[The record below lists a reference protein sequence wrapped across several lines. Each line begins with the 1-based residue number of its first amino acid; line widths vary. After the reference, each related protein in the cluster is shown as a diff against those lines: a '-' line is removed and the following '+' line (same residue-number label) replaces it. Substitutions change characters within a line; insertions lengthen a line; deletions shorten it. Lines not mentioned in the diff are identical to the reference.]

1 MSTSIP
7 INRLWIYEPWD
18 LFKINN
24 FIKTEFDRN
33 YPYFS
38 TTKNIN
44 SLSIIIIIL
53 SIIISIMTKDPQKI
67 FWFCVGLV
75 ILIVVWK
82 NSTEQIKVKE
92 TFEPS
97 TGARGINS
105 ETKLASPVKKDSF
118 YCQLFN
124 RGKITPGQIVRL
136 ENPEQGLSQANEVND
151 IQNTASEIP
160 WLVFFERP
168 WQYDFPIDGTRI
180 VILTG
185 VEPIIEKEVDPELN
199 IDKIPLEP
207 PVADINLMSNYT
219 SNPSLNSTE
228 GQDLDIVWRNQVDPQ
243 GPPGPLKCR
252 GPTPQNPMGT
262 LLPTDYG
269 KKPEFYGTCNYGNPK
284 TMMKMDKDYE
294 DGVIQDE
301 KGMLFHKNNAQTR
314 FTPQPGDTLP
324 VAQEQF
330 SQFCYNIPTN
340 YVNPKYVSIWA
351 NDPDKFK
358 FLSNL
363 AQATGTENGG

>member
-1 MSTSIP
+1 MKSSQI
-7 INRLWIYEPWD
+7 
-18 LFKINN
+18 
-24 FIKTEFDRN
+24 
-33 YPYFS
+33 
-38 TTKNIN
+38 
-44 SLSIIIIIL
+44 SLCCL
-53 SIIISIMTKDPQKI
+53 
-67 FWFCVGLV
+67 VALV
-75 ILIVVWK
+75 ILIMYWK
-82 NSTEQIKVKE
+82 TSVDSMSSSTQSSDRKE

-105 ETKLASPVKKDSF
+105 ETKLATPVTKGGF

-124 RGKITPGQIVRL
+124 RGKLTPGQIVRL
-136 ENPEQGLSQANEVND
+136 ENPNLGLSQANEIND

-168 WQYDFPIDGTRI
+168 WQYDFPVEGTKI

-185 VEPIIEKEVDPELN
+185 VEPIVEKEVDPELN

-207 PVADINLMSNYT
+207 PVSDINLMSNYG
-219 SNPSLNSTE
+219 PIPLDSTE
-228 GQDLDIVWRNQVDPQ
+228 GQRLDIIWGDKMDPQ

-269 KKPEFYGTCNYGNPK
+269 KAPTFYGTCNYGSPMINE
-284 TMMKMDKDYE
+284 KMDKDFE

-301 KGMLFHKNNAQTR
+301 KGKLFHKNNAQSR
-314 FTPQPGDTLP
+314 FTPQPGDSLP
-324 VAQEQF
+324 NSQNQF
-330 SQFCYNIPTN
+330 AQFCYNIPTN
-340 YVNPKYVSIWA
+340 YVNPKYVSVWA

-358 FLSNL
+358 FMSGL